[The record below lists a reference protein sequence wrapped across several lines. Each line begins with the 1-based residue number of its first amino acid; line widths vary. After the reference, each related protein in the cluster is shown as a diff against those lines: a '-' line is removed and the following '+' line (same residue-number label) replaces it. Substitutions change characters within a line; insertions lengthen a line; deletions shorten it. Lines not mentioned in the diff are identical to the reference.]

1 MKDASN
7 FLKLCLLS
15 QVDPRG
21 KTWNRL
27 RSSIGMPNFT
37 ADTQVE
43 MQMDKYQLEAEAQ
56 SHHVVTH

>member
-1 MKDASN
+1 MQQDTGKKAN
-7 FLKLCLLS
+7 FLL

-43 MQMDKYQLEAEAQ
+43 VERDQHQLEAEAE